1 MSVVSCLGRSL
12 SLLLLGSF
20 SLGWIG
26 VSSGQAQPF
35 QAGDLDGDG
44 RLTSQDL
51 NLLGAYLRGERGL
64 TDDQIRAADV
74 NQDGRITEA
83 DWQVLQQ
90 RIQVATDAPTGQVQL
105 DSAYSGQVVDR
116 LTGQPLAGVEVAIPG
131 AGISVRTD
139 AQGRFR
145 LPGAIPAEE
154 ILVARLENY
163 LPYSQSTGSGQ
174 ASGDQPLQLQLERWD
189 PNTTLVLESNVI
201 RLGDNQ
207 YSPESAAAGQFLA
220 PAQGVDLTR
229 SFSLQQMPPRPP
241 ILRIGSLIGLDTAAA
256 YRAGQS
262 RIPSADMSPMQVIVN
277 GVEVEQIHL
286 GGDNLRIPLPLHHL
300 RLGMNTVTLRTGKTV
315 IQPNRVTRGPQVPIS
330 IPLLGGSLQ
339 ISVPVGGSA
348 VSRHGRAWVDYDDV
362 QLANVTIEIPN

>member
-1 MSVVSCLGRSL
+1 MSRVSCLAR
-12 SLLLLGSF
+12 SLLLLGSLA
-20 SLGWIG
+20 LGWIDL
-26 VSSGQAQPF
+26 SSAQAQPF

-44 RLTSQDL
+44 RLTVQDL
-51 NLLGAYLRGERGL
+51 NLLGAYLRGEREL
-64 TDDQIRAADV
+64 TDDQIRAANVD
-74 NQDGRITEA
+74 QDGRITEA

-90 RIQVATDAPTGQVQL
+90 RIQAATDAPTGQVQL

-145 LPGAIPAEE
+145 LPGPLPAEE

-163 LPYSQSTGSGQ
+163 LPYSQSTGNGQ
-174 ASGDQPLQLQLERWD
+174 TGGDRPWQLQLERWD
-189 PNTTLVLESNVI
+189 PNATLVLEANVI

-207 YSPESAAAGQFLA
+207 YSPKSAAAGQFLA
-220 PAQGVDLTR
+220 PAQGVEMTR
-229 SFSLQQMPPRPP
+229 SFSLDRLPPRPP
-241 ILRIGSLIGLDTAAA
+241 VLRLGSLIGLDTAAA

-262 RIPSADMSPMQVIVN
+262 RIPGANMSPMRVLLN

-286 GGDNLRIPLPLHHL
+286 GGDDLRIPLPLEHL
-300 RLGMNTVTLRTGKTV
+300 RLGLNTVTLRTGKTV
-315 IQPNRVTRGPQVPIS
+315 IQPGRIAGGSRIS
-330 IPLLGGSLQ
+330 IPLLGGSLD
-339 ISVPVGGSA
+339 IFVPLGTDTIGQDGG
-348 VSRHGRAWVDYDDV
+348 AWVDYDDV

>member
-1 MSVVSCLGRSL
+1 MVLSLGRSL
-12 SLLLLGSF
+12 SLLLLGS
-20 SLGWIG
+20 LTVGWM
-26 VSSGQAQPF
+26 VAAPGQAQPF

-44 RLTSQDL
+44 RLTTQDL

-83 DWQVLQQ
+83 DWQLLQQ
-90 RIQVATDAPTGQVQL
+90 RIQVATDARTGQVQL

-145 LPGAIPAEE
+145 LPGAVPAEE

-174 ASGDQPLQLQLERWD
+174 AGGDRPLQLQLERWD
-189 PNTTLVLESNVI
+189 PNTTLVLEANVI

-241 ILRIGSLIGLDTAAA
+241 VLRIGSLIGLDTAEA

-286 GGDNLRIPLPLHHL
+286 GGDNLRISLPLNHL
-300 RLGMNTVTLRTGKTV
+300 RLGLNTVTLRTGKTTV
-315 IQPNRVTRGPQVPIS
+315 IHPNIASRSPQVPIS

-339 ISVPVGGSA
+339 ISVPVGGST
-348 VSRHGRAWVDYDDV
+348 VSRQGRGWVDYDDV
-362 QLANVTIEIPN
+362 QLANVTIEIPY